1 MKLPENVMLRL
12 AALEQIVENKF
23 PKTAMAHKTH
33 IVETIQNIV
42 CDEFNLTRHILLSE
56 RKLAQ
61 YVWPRHIAM
70 ALSYE
75 FSGIGSEGLAPLFD
89 RLDHVTILHA
99 CRRVRSEE
107 SLRKETARQVSHI
120 RQRVIKSLIN

>member
-1 MKLPENVMLRL
+1 MNLENVTIRL
-12 AALEQIVENKF
+12 AELERIVENKF

-42 CDEFNLTRHILLSE
+42 CDEFNLTRHALLSE
-56 RKLAQ
+56 RKLAP

-70 ALSYE
+70 ALAYE

-89 RLDHVTILHA
+89 RLDHCTILHA
-99 CRRVRSEE
+99 CRRVRTEE
-107 SLRKETARQVSHI
+107 SLRKARAQQVSKI
-120 RQRVIKSLIN
+120 RQRVVKALVN